1 MIYNYCVD
9 VKRFPQGHPPECRV
23 GTTSTNGERE
33 IGELI
38 AKAIEKRQR
47 SLLIVAE
54 DVESDALATLILDKL
69 HAGIKVCAIKDPGF
83 GENRKASL
91 HDLFVLT
98 GGDVRI
104 ISVFFYDVLLIHL
117 NFLFYG

>member
-1 MIYNYCVD
+1 MICS
-9 VKRFPQGHPPECRV
+9 PLV
-23 GTTSTNGERE
+23 GTISTNGERE

-38 AKAIEKRQR
+38 AKAMEKVGKEGVITVARQR
-47 SLLIVAE
+47 PLLIVAE
-54 DVESDALATLILDKL
+54 DVESDALETLILDKL
-69 HAGIKVCAIKDPGF
+69 HAGIKVYAIKAPGF

-91 HDLFVLT
+91 HDLSVLT
-98 GGDVRI
+98 GGDVHI